1 MKHTTLSVATA
12 IAVGATMSIA
22 TAAEAQELKYAN
34 WAPPTH
40 TINAAQI
47 EPLAKALSEGTG
59 GAVTL
64 RGYHGGELGAGPAD
78 QYVRVLQ
85 GTADMGWGLQGYTSS
100 QFPKSLIAELP
111 GALPLDAPGY
121 KALWQAFD
129 MIKGEYPQTE
139 VIALWGS
146 EPNILMMHDKDVR
159 TPADL
164 KGLKIRVAGSISAA
178 AMEALGATPVQ
189 IPMTQVYN
197 GLQTGLIDGVV
208 SGASV
213 LSDFKLNEVVGSV
226 TTGPNLG
233 RLAFYTVMNKA
244 AYDGLSPEDKSALDA
259 MKGEKISKMTEEAWI
274 ATANKALEAARAS
287 DSTTVIDL
295 DADGSKA
302 FNDALADVTDT
313 YVTKVGGEDTLAAM
327 RGE

>member
-1 MKHTTLSVATA
+1 MKITSFT
-12 IAVGATMSIA
+12 VGAALAAS
-22 TAAEAQELKYAN
+22 TAASAGAQELKYAN

-47 EPLAKALSEGTG
+47 EPLAKALAEGTD

-64 RGYHGGELGAGPAD
+64 RGFHGGELGAGPAD

-121 KALWQAFD
+121 KALWNAFD
-129 MIKGEYPQTE
+129 GNLKGEYPQTE

-146 EPNILMMHDKDVR
+146 EPNVLMMRDKEVHS
-159 TPADL
+159 PADL

-233 RLAFYTVMNKA
+233 RLAFFTVMNKS
-244 AYDGLSPEDKSALDA
+244 AYDGLSDKGKAALDA
-259 MKGEKISKMTEEAWI
+259 IKGEKISKMTEEAWI
-274 ATANKALEAARAS
+274 ATANAALDAARKS
-287 DSTTVIDL
+287 DGTTVIDL
-295 DADGSKA
+295 DAAGSKP
-302 FNDALADVTDT
+302 FDDALAGVTDA
-313 YVTKVGGEDTLAAM
+313 YVSKVGGEATLAAM

>member
-1 MKHTTLSVATA
+1 MKHTSL
-12 IAVGATMSIA
+12 SIA
-22 TAAEAQELKYAN
+22 TVIALGATLSSASAQELKYAN

-47 EPLAKALSEGTG
+47 EPLAKALSEGTD

-85 GTADMGWGLQGYTSS
+85 GTADMGWGVQGYTSS
-100 QFPKSLIAELP
+100 QFPKTLIAELP

-121 KALWQAFD
+121 KALWQGFD
-129 MIKGEYPQTE
+129 QIKGEYPQTE

-146 EPNILMMHDKDVR
+146 EPNILMMHDKEVR

-208 SGASV
+208 SGASI

-233 RLAFYTVMNKA
+233 RLTFYTVMNKP
-244 AYDGLSPEDKSALDA
+244 AYDGLPPKAKAALDA
-259 MKGEKISKMTEEAWI
+259 VKGEKISKMTEEAWI
-274 ATANKALEAARAS
+274 ATAAAALDAARAS

-295 DADGSKA
+295 DAAGA
-302 FNDALADVTDT
+302 QPFNDALADVTDT
-313 YVTKVGGEDTLAAM
+313 YVSKVGGAATLAAM